1 MARIHQTFVPALFPE
16 QGPVHTMLFGEAP
29 GPRGADQS
37 GIPFWGDGAG
47 VPVYQALNR
56 AGMADFP
63 PSVFKNWDG
72 AVLRAAGLAP
82 VLRGVAL
89 SNAYPR
95 CPTRDGLRFHAP
107 SDAELRS
114 RENLDRVEAELR
126 RAHRPGAPLQVLA
139 LGRRAG
145 WLLAQLQ
152 EAFAFSLEVLPHP
165 SAQGL
170 LQAAPGKGKGMKL
183 QDLRQAWEEYLLA
196 LLGAPLHKI

>member
-1 MARIHQTFVPALFPE
+1 
-16 QGPVHTMLFGEAP
+16 MLFGEAP

-47 VPVYQALNR
+47 VPVYQALR
-56 AGMADFP
+56 QAGMADFP
-63 PSVFKNWDG
+63 ASAFANWDG
-72 AVLRAAGLAP
+72 AGLRAAGLAP

-95 CPTRDGLRFHAP
+95 CPTRDGLRFRAP
-107 SDAELRS
+107 SDGELRS
-114 RENLDRVEAELR
+114 PENLQRVRAELE
-126 RAHRPGAPLQVLA
+126 RALRPGAPLQVLA

-152 EAFAFSLEVLPHP
+152 DAVPFALEVLPHP

-170 LQAAPGKGKGMKL
+170 LQAAPGKGKGLKME
-183 QDLRQAWEEYLLA
+183 DLRIAWQGRLMA
-196 LLGAPLHKI
+196 LLEAARSTPS